1 MQNVITKNRFKILV
15 VDDNQITLEKTISVL
30 LKEGYLAHGTIN
42 PSETF
47 VLIKK
52 LQPHIVILELAMPT
66 MDGISICNELRNDK
80 ELSNILIIIYTNR
93 NEDYSQIAAFNA
105 GADDYIL
112 KTVKNR
118 IFTTRINALLKH
130 FNKITKN
137 DKFIFLN
144 ELIISRLG
152 FLIIKNDN
160 EIILPQKEFKLL
172 MLLANNP
179 KKVFTRKE
187 ISKKVWGNEIIPDNR
202 TIDIHIRRLRQK
214 IGNQFIRTVKG
225 IGYGLNEKTM

>member
-15 VDDNQITLEKTISVL
+15 VDDNQITLEKTTSVL
-30 LKEGYLAHGTIN
+30 LKEGYLVHGTIY

-52 LQPHIVILELAMPT
+52 FQPHIVILELAMPT

-93 NEDYSQIAAFNA
+93 NEDYFQIAAFNA

-112 KTVKNR
+112 KTVRNR
-118 IFTTRINALLKH
+118 IFTTRINVLLKH

-152 FLIIKNDN
+152 FLIIKNDT

-214 IGNQFIRTVKG
+214 IGNQYIRTVKG
-225 IGYGLNEKTM
+225 IGYGLHE